1 MPTPRS
7 KTARLVLVCP
17 ECREAHGGTAR
28 IGNRKSSCRTCNRF
42 GAAVRRAAAR
52 LLAAEHPEDAER
64 LRLEAEEQVYA
75 EMGLAAAEPPHSLN
89 GAGSPVDYPSSS
101 GTLPSPR
108 VGSTDGTPGATP

>member
-42 GAAVRRAAAR
+42 GQAVRRAAAR
-52 LLAAEHPEDAER
+52 LLAAEHPADAER
-64 LRLEAEEQVYA
+64 LRLEAEERVYA
-75 EMGLAAAEPPHSLN
+75 EMGLAAPEPASLN
-89 GAGSPVDYPSSS
+89 GAGTPVDLEV
-101 GTLPSPR
+101 GTGSLP
-108 VGSTDGTPGATP
+108 VGSTEQARPREEQTP